1 MIKIEAVIRSTKF
14 HEVQHALHDIGIPT
28 FSAFDVKLTGLHKGH
43 TTGGRP
49 GTFRSS
55 DLIAKTNIT
64 VICAENEESKIIQAI
79 TESARTGD
87 KGDGLISVYPIHSL
101 IKIRNGKT
109 GEAAVK

>member
-1 MIKIEAVIRSTKF
+1 MIKIEAVVRSTKF

-79 TESARTGD
+79 TDAARTGE

-101 IKIRNGKT
+101 IKIRDGKT

>member
-1 MIKIEAVIRSTKF
+1 MIKIEAVVRSTKF
-14 HEVQHALHDIGIPT
+14 HEVQHALHDAGVPT
-28 FSAFDVKLTGLHKGH
+28 FSAYDIKLTGLHKGH

-64 VICAENEESKIIQAI
+64 VICSEDEESKIIKAI
-79 TESARTGD
+79 TDAARTGD
-87 KGDGLISVYPIHSL
+87 RGDGLISVYPIHSL

>member
-1 MIKIEAVIRSTKF
+1 MIKIEAVVRSTKF
-14 HEVQHALHDIGIPT
+14 HEVQHALHAAGIPT
-28 FSAFDVKLTGLHKGH
+28 FSAYDIKLTGLHKGH
-43 TTGGRP
+43 TSGGRP

-64 VICAENEESKIIQAI
+64 VICAEDEESKIIKAI
-79 TESARTGD
+79 TDSARTGD

>member
-28 FSAFDVKLTGLHKGH
+28 CSAFDVKLTGLHKGH

-64 VICAENEESKIIQAI
+64 VICAESEESKIIQAI
-79 TESARTGD
+79 TEAARTGD

>member
-1 MIKIEAVIRSTKF
+1 MIKIEAVVRSTKF
-14 HEVQHALHDIGIPT
+14 HEVQHALHEAGVPT
-28 FSAFDVKLTGLHKGH
+28 FSAYDIKLTGLHKGH

-64 VICAENEESKIIQAI
+64 VICAESEESKIIQAI
-79 TESARTGD
+79 TEAARTGD

>member
-64 VICAENEESKIIQAI
+64 VICAESEESKIIQAI
-79 TESARTGD
+79 TEAARTGD

>member
-1 MIKIEAVIRSTKF
+1 MIKIEAVVRSTKF
-14 HEVQHALHDIGIPT
+14 HEVQHALHEAGVPT
-28 FSAFDVKLTGLHKGH
+28 FSAYDIKLTGLHKGH

-64 VICAENEESKIIQAI
+64 VICSENEESKIIQAI

-101 IKIRNGKT
+101 IKIRDGKT

>member
-64 VICAENEESKIIQAI
+64 VICAENEESKIIQGI

>member
-1 MIKIEAVIRSTKF
+1 MIKIEAVVRSTKF
-14 HEVQHALHDIGIPT
+14 HEVQHALHEAGIPT
-28 FSAFDVKLTGLHKGH
+28 FSAYDIKLTGLHKGH
-43 TTGGRP
+43 TSGGRP

>member
-1 MIKIEAVIRSTKF
+1 MIKIEAVVRSTKF
-14 HEVQHALHDIGIPT
+14 HEVQHALHEAGVPT
-28 FSAFDVKLTGLHKGH
+28 FSAYDIKLTGLHKGH
-43 TTGGRP
+43 TTSGRP

-64 VICAENEESKIIQAI
+64 VICSENEESKIIQAI